1 MASGEPVFSRELFIS
16 ALRST
21 STSGSD
27 TETCFSTWEGTAV
40 DREEVSVA
48 RKLEVTDV
56 GTPKALP
63 GGWLCL
69 FIVDTE
75 VALYQRFLGNNRHT
89 DS

>member
-1 MASGEPVFSRELFIS
+1 MFSREPFIS

-21 STSGSD
+21 STSDSD

-40 DREEVSVA
+40 DREEVSVT

-56 GTPKALP
+56 GTPKTLP

-69 FIVDTE
+69 FIVADTE

-89 DS
+89 GS